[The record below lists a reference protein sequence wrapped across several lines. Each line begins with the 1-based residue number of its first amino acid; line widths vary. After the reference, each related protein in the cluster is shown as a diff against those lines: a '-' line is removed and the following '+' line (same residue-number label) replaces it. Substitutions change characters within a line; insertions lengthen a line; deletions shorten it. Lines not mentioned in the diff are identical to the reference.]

1 MAHYRFSTLNLIAI
15 VWLIVPSIFLA
26 SGLESRVVAQQKP
39 SFSEIKR
46 LGVFHFKVK
55 KYEEAIYYFE
65 EAVKI
70 QPDPECYSYLAQ
82 IYEIKNDPA
91 QAQRYRL
98 KAGIPDSTSV
108 DPNKNNSAIQSS
120 GTNPPPVSAT
130 SPNPSIEIL
139 SPVPGATAC
148 SQYVTLRY
156 RLKSATTSTPIKLEI
171 LVNDQVLQG
180 RGQQRIK
187 AASSGQVQSDA
198 EELQIVIP
206 PRDSTIT
213 LVATASGAPPLRT
226 SVRLTWCPESL
237 IASSAGSDSDQSD
250 YKPKLYVLAIGVSDY
265 ADVSLKLG
273 YPAKDATDFASV
285 LKQQKGLLYEDVTVK
300 LLTNRLATNEGIL
313 NGLQWIKTETTTKDV
328 AMIFL
333 AGHGVNE
340 DEAYYFLPYN
350 TDTANLL
357 RTGVSF
363 SSIKTTINSMAGKK
377 LLFVDTCHSGNVFG
391 TSNRRGAPNP
401 DIGVLVQE
409 LRESENGTVIFT
421 ASTGRQASLENSA
434 WENGAF
440 TKALVEGLK
449 GQADIKNRGKISV
462 TGLEYYIYD
471 RVKELTGGRQTPTTA
486 KPDTVVD
493 YPIAIL
499 PRK

>member
-1 MAHYRFSTLNLIAI
+1 MARYRFSTLLIVT
-15 VWLIVPSIFLA
+15 VWLVVPLILLA
-26 SGLESRVVAQQKP
+26 SGLESRIVAQQKP

-46 LGVFHFKVK
+46 QGIFHFKVK

-98 KAGIPDSTSV
+98 KAGIQGSTST
-108 DPNKNNSAIQSS
+108 DSNKNNSVTQSS
-120 GTNPPPVSAT
+120 GTNPTPVSTT
-130 SPNPSIEIL
+130 SPTPSIEIL
-139 SPVPGATAC
+139 SPVPGATVC

-156 RLKSATTSTPIKLEI
+156 RLKSGTASTPIKLEI
-171 LVNDQVLQG
+171 LVNDQLLQE
-180 RGQQRIK
+180 RGQRIK
-187 AASSGQVQSDA
+187 AASTSQAQSDA

-237 IASSAGSDSDQSD
+237 IVSSTGSHSDQSD

-273 YPAKDATDFASV
+273 YPAKDATDFAGV

-300 LLTNRLATNEGIL
+300 LLTNRLATTEDIL
-313 NGLQWIKTETTTKDV
+313 NGLQWIKKETTTKDV
-328 AMIFL
+328 AMIFF

-340 DEAYYFLPYN
+340 DETYYFLPYN

-363 SSIKTTINSMAGKK
+363 SAIKTTINSMAGKK

-499 PRK
+499 PKK